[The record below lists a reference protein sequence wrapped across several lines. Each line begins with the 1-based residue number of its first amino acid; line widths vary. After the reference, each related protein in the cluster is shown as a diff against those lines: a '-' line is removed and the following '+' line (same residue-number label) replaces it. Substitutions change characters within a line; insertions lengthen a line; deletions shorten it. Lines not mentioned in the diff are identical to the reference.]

1 MENYKNVTR
10 FSIIRFIFL
19 HFRYI
24 VRRSG
29 EFFRSIRQE
38 LNINWRQGVL
48 RLLLV
53 SEMEKRGYIFVTQ
66 ITTDTFSQAQSRTDA
81 KGYVRLKIV
90 SKNISL
96 IIGLAVMFLM
106 ILSSHCFISS
116 STLMLLIQS
125 QTQRCQA
132 ALSVSLLI
140 KEIICAYYHVPLS
153 FSHSNN

>member
-1 MENYKNVTR
+1 MRKTQTYIFLTDKMRKLYKRKIVKNVTR

-48 RLLLV
+48 RLLLL

-66 ITTDTFSQAQSRTDA
+66 ITTDTFSQA
-81 KGYVRLKIV
+81 
-90 SKNISL
+90 
-96 IIGLAVMFLM
+96 
-106 ILSSHCFISS
+106 
-116 STLMLLIQS
+116 
-125 QTQRCQA
+125 
-132 ALSVSLLI
+132 
-140 KEIICAYYHVPLS
+140 
-153 FSHSNN
+153 